1 MLKASS
7 KLQIVK
13 RKQETGNREHSSRA
27 SILFTVYCLPITKK
41 AFTLAEVLITLG
53 IIGTVA
59 ALTIPTLINNKA
71 KQETV
76 TKLQK
81 SYTTLS
87 QAVKLSEQDNGSNA
101 NWDWGTA
108 GNASSIRNSFDT
120 YWRPYLKVIK
130 DCDNTNNCGYGD
142 GYFYIKDKSQHTSL
156 VGPNNIAEL
165 LSDGTLLELYND
177 GTHKIIYVDIN
188 GSLAPNILSRD
199 VFSFVLDPQKG
210 FVPYYYN
217 SGSPIINANCTTTS
231 NDMGCAAKIM
241 IDSWQIKDDYPW

>member
-76 TKLQK
+76 AKLEK
-81 SYTTLS
+81 AYTTLA
-87 QAVKLSEQDNGSNA
+87 QAVKLSEQDNGPNS
-101 NWDWGTA
+101 NWDWGSTSTTTSE
-108 GNASSIRNSFDT
+108 NFET
-120 YWRPYLKVIK
+120 YWVNYLKIIK
-130 DCDNTNNCGYGD
+130 YCSSATDCGYGSINRFTTLS
-142 GYFYIKDKSQHTSL
+142 GGNGWGI
-156 VGPNNIAEL
+156 VGSPTVTVL
-165 LSDGTLLELYND
+165 LSDGSLLEEIVSAKL
-177 GTHKIIYVDIN
+177 IIIDIN
-188 GSLAPNILSRD
+188 AGKGPNTYGKD
-199 VFSFVLDPQKG
+199 VFLFCLDSNKG
-210 FVPYYYN
+210 FMPYGYSTN
-217 SGSPIINANCTTTS
+217 
-231 NDMGCAAKIM
+231 NDCSQGNNGWYCAAKIM
-241 IDSWQIKDDYPW
+241 RDGWQIKDDYPW